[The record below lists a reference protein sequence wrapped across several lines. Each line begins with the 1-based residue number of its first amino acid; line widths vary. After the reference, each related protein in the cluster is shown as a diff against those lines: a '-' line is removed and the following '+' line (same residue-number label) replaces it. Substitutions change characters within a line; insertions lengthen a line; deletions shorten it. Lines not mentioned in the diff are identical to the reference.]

1 MLSTRVNAGG
11 KTLDA
16 GKTARGDESNV
27 KGDGA
32 WFAGGRLAGSE
43 GGKSMHGDRSS
54 GTASVHGGASNG
66 ANDRAGDV
74 GVRGGGLGWGLTI
87 HCQGCWYVLDFRSR
101 ERTRGET
108 L

>member
-43 GGKSMHGDRSS
+43 GGKAYM
-54 GTASVHGGASNG
+54 GT
-66 ANDRAGDV
+66 
-74 GVRGGGLGWGLTI
+74 GVRGRHRYTEVQAMGPTTERAMSGYVEAGSDGG
-87 HCQGCWYVLDFRSR
+87 
-101 ERTRGET
+101 
-108 L
+108 